1 MFCAN
6 NQLPLIEPLDQMP
19 KYLRELLE
27 KGWVQDFRDKIF
39 PYINE
44 RRFAVLY
51 SKNQASRPNSPVN
64 VIIGLLILKEVMQL
78 TDEELIGINFSL

>member
-6 NQLPLIEPLDQMP
+6 NQLPLLEPLDQMP

-44 RRFAVLY
+44 RRFAVL
-51 SKNQASRPNSPVN
+51 
-64 VIIGLLILKEVMQL
+64 
-78 TDEELIGINFSL
+78 

>member
-6 NQLPLIEPLDQMP
+6 NQLPLLEPLDQMP
-19 KYLRELLE
+19 KYLRELLK

-44 RRFAVLY
+44 RRFAVL
-51 SKNQASRPNSPVN
+51 
-64 VIIGLLILKEVMQL
+64 
-78 TDEELIGINFSL
+78 